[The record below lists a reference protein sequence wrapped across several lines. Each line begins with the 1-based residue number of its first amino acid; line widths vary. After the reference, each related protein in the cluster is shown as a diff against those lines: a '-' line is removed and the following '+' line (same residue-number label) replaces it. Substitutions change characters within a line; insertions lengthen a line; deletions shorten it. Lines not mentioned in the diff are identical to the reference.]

1 MQADALLS
9 TTTTHQGSSH
19 ATRELGPCAWRVRG
33 RAVLHALRQARRRPR
48 RIEPL
53 LLVGK
58 CIFTR
63 GIARSRGGGNWNDCI
78 T

>member
-1 MQADALLS
+1 MQATLCLAPRRPIKAQAMRLS
-9 TTTTHQGSSH
+9 SWAPVLMG
-19 ATRELGPCAWRVRG
+19 AGMA
-33 RAVLHALRQARRRPR
+33 ALHALRQVRRRPR

-63 GIARSRGGGNWNDCI
+63 GIARSRGWKLEY
-78 T
+78 